1 MTDREFFTIG
11 HSTHPLGD
19 FVALLIAHGVDA
31 LADIRRFP
39 RSRTN
44 PQFNEETLAPV
55 LEASGIAYRHV
66 AELGGRR
73 AHQKDVDESVNAFWE
88 NDSFH
93 NYADYA
99 LGPEFATGLQ
109 DLLAFADARTCCL
122 MCSEALWW
130 RCHRRIVADYLEAQ
144 GAPVF
149 HISASGRTDKAM
161 LTAAARPARNGT
173 LLYPARPY

>member
-11 HSTHPLGD
+11 HSTHTLDD
-19 FVALLIAHGVDA
+19 FVALLVAHGIDA
-31 LADIRRFP
+31 VADIRRFP

-44 PQFNEETLAPV
+44 PQFNEETLPV
-55 LEASGIAYRHV
+55 ALDSSGIAYRHF

-73 AHQKDVDESVNAFWE
+73 AHQKDVDESANAFWE
-88 NDSFH
+88 NASFH

-99 LGPEFATGLQ
+99 LGPEFATGLLN
-109 DLLAFADARTCCL
+109 LLAFADGHTCCL

-144 GAPVF
+144 GAHVF
-149 HISASGRTDKAM
+149 HISASGRTDKAI

-173 LLYPARPY
+173 LLYPAPPH